1 MRGPSPLI
9 CISMAIQP
17 CLSAATQP
25 AAQQPIRQDV
35 VGERGGTH
43 PLTLR
48 PWAAKSI
55 SLQGVLMASAP
66 LPLGP
71 APIQFGTDGWRG
83 VLGVDITVE
92 RLLPVATAAA
102 QELAHRAPEGLD
114 SRTVV
119 IGYDRR
125 FLAPELAEAIAAAV
139 RGCELEPLLTDT
151 AVPTPACSWAVV
163 ERQAL
168 GALVI
173 TASHNPPEWLG
184 LKIKG
189 PFGGSVEGD
198 FTAAVERRLAA
209 GGITTPIQTEVA
221 RFPGRDEHLNGL
233 RRKLDLAPIM
243 AGLKAMKLK
252 VIVDPMH
259 GSAAGCVSDLFGPA
273 SAGWIE
279 EIRSERN
286 PLFGGNPPEP
296 LAPYLQELIAAVRA
310 STAAG
315 TPAVGLVFDG
325 DGDRIAAIDET
336 GRFCSTQLLMPLL
349 IDHLARARALPGSI
363 VKTVSGSDL
372 MRLVAEAQGRDV
384 LELAV
389 GFKYIAAE
397 MLAGDVLIGGE
408 ESGGVGFGM
417 HLPERDAL
425 YAAVLVLEALVEGG
439 QPLGA
444 RLTALQNQH
453 GGASHYDRLDLR
465 LANMEARERLEQI
478 LAKATPKTV
487 AGENVREVIRTDGIK
502 LRMGPSHWLMLRFS
516 GTEPLLRL
524 YCEAPDVDRVHAVL
538 AWAQHF
544 AEAA

>member
-1 MRGPSPLI
+1 
-9 CISMAIQP
+9 
-17 CLSAATQP
+17 
-25 AAQQPIRQDV
+25 
-35 VGERGGTH
+35 
-43 PLTLR
+43 
-48 PWAAKSI
+48 
-55 SLQGVLMASAP
+55 MASAP
-66 LPLGP
+66 LRLTP
-71 APIQFGTDGWRG
+71 APIKFGTDGWRG

-92 RLLPVATAAA
+92 RLLPVAAAAA
-102 QELAHRAPEGLD
+102 QELAHRAPEGCT

-139 RGCELEPLLTDT
+139 RGCELEPLLSET

-163 ERQAL
+163 ERKAL

-198 FTAAVERRLAA
+198 FTAAVEQRLAVA
-209 GGITTPIQTEVA
+209 GITVPIQSAVE
-221 RFPGRDEHLNGL
+221 RFDGRAEHLDGL
-233 RRKLDLAPIM
+233 RRKLDLA
-243 AGLKAMKLK
+243 ALVRGLTAMKLK

-259 GSAAGCVSDLFGPA
+259 GSAAGCVPELLGADAADLV
-273 SAGWIE
+273 E
-279 EIRSERN
+279 EIRSDRD

-296 LAPYLQELIAAVRA
+296 LAPYLSELIGAVRA

-325 DGDRIAAIDET
+325 DGDRIAAVDET

-349 IDHLARARALPGSI
+349 IDHLARARQLQGSV

-372 MRLVAEAQGRDV
+372 MRLVAEGQGREV

-397 MLAGDVLIGGE
+397 MLTGEVLIGGE

-425 YAAVLVLEALVEGG
+425 FAAMLVLEALVEGG

-444 RLTALQNQH
+444 RLEALQQQH

-465 LANMEARERLEQI
+465 LADMDARRRLESL
-478 LAKATPKTV
+478 LAQATPAEV
-487 AGENVREVIRTDGIK
+487 AGMPVQEVITTDGIK
-502 LRMGPSHWLMLRFS
+502 LRMGASHWLMLRFS

-524 YCEAPDVDRVHAVL
+524 YCEAPDADRVVAVL
-538 AWAQHF
+538 AWAKRF